1 MKHYITLLSLFLSL
15 SIYAQQPVSLSLAEC
30 RRLAVAHNEKVKK
43 SENSLAASELQKQAA
58 FTNYFPRVDLS
69 ATSVFLQDQEIMGM
83 TLKMRGA
90 SIAGFSLT
98 QPIYVGG
105 KIYNG
110 NKLAKLGME
119 AAEIQRQ
126 QTKADVIAEAD
137 NTYWTY
143 IAVRE
148 KQKMVEAYKAQL
160 DSIYNI
166 VKLSLD
172 AEMGTEYELIRINAK
187 RSELE
192 YQLQKV
198 KNGINLCRMNLCA
211 IIGDSLSTQ
220 IIPSDTIVSV
230 SAPTDMSNSLENRPE
245 MKLLEMNIAAK
256 ELQVKMERAD
266 VLPTVGLQAA
276 YNFFTNIKNEGYEQD
291 ETGNYIP
298 TTNNYSGGVGM
309 VVAAAK
315 IPLLN
320 WLDGGKK
327 IKIAKLEV
335 ENAKLDKEQN
345 ERLMSIQVQQ
355 AILNV
360 MDGYAMVETAELG
373 LKQADENLRIMR
385 LRYENGMGTLTDL
398 LDAQSQ
404 WQQAKTNNIEA
415 KTQYRIY
422 ETEYRH
428 AVGELE
434 Q

>member
-1 MKHYITLLSLFLSL
+1 
-15 SIYAQQPVSLSLAEC
+15 
-30 RRLAVAHNEKVKK
+30 
-43 SENSLAASELQKQAA
+43 
-58 FTNYFPRVDLS
+58 
-69 ATSVFLQDQEIMGM
+69 
-83 TLKMRGA
+83 
-90 SIAGFSLT
+90 
-98 QPIYVGG
+98 
-105 KIYNG
+105 
-110 NKLAKLGME
+110 ME

-192 YQLQKV
+192 YQLQKA

-230 SAPTDMSNSLENRPE
+230 SAPTDMSNSLEHRPE

-256 ELQVKMERAD
+256 ELQVKMERAV

-276 YNFFTNIKNEGYEQD
+276 YNFFTNIKTEGYEQD

-360 MDGYAMVETAELG
+360 MDRYAMVETAELG

>member
-15 SIYAQQPVSLSLAEC
+15 TIYAQQPVSLSLAEC

-83 TLKMRGA
+83 TLKLRGA

-148 KQKMVEAYKAQL
+148 KQKMVEAYKTQL

-276 YNFFTNIKNEGYEQD
+276 YNFFTNIKTEGYEQD

>member
-30 RRLAVAHNEKVKK
+30 RHLAVAHNEKVKK